1 MTGLRRY
8 SPAASNE
15 FSSFLCP
22 VRGCQSPYLW
32 YLIDVLVLIVRCSC
46 VPDEPPIAPSTALKA
61 YTSATVDIE
70 SNMAGLPGSSDLAGD
85 GRGHDGHNTIRRI
98 AVFCGASSGNSP
110 EYIECAKKMGQE
122 MVKRGIGLVYGGEH
136 PHVMMKSNQ
145 SCPVLQGYMP
155 EMSES
160 IETQVSLY
168 VFRRQCWPHG
178 RDCIHCVCWPRRGE
192 CHWCHP

>member
-1 MTGLRRY
+1 MTGLRRF

-85 GRGHDGHNTIRRI
+85 GSGHDGHNTLRRI
-98 AVFCGASSGNSP
+98 AVFCGASSGTSP
-110 EYIECAKKMGQE
+110 ESIECAKNMGQE

-136 PHVMMKSNQ
+136 PHVMMKS
-145 SCPVLQGYMP
+145 SPARFC
-155 EMSES
+155 
-160 IETQVSLY
+160 
-168 VFRRQCWPHG
+168 
-178 RDCIHCVCWPRRGE
+178 RGT
-192 CHWCHP
+192 CLKCQRA